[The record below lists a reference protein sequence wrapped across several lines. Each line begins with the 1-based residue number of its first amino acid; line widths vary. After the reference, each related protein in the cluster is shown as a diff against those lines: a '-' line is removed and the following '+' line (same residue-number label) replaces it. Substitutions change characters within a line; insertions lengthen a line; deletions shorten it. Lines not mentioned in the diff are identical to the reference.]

1 MTKSLGFILVKTQL
15 PENIGFSA
23 RALKNFNF
31 TNLDI
36 ISPKKGW
43 PNKKAL
49 DTSVS
54 AKDVLFKSKLYFNL
68 EDAINKYDIVYASS
82 ARKRDINKIHLSFD
96 EFIQSIRRNRKRKIA
111 IMFGPEASGLSNQ
124 EISYANYIFKIPV
137 NKKFQSI
144 NLSHSLIIV
153 CYELFKIFNPKR
165 IKSNKKLN
173 QIINKKKLHSFMNY
187 LELKLEKK
195 GFFSPIEKKK
205 AMLSNLRNIF
215 GRMEL
220 SDKELRVLSSVFSK
234 L

>member
-1 MTKSLGFILVKTQL
+1 
-15 PENIGFSA
+15 
-23 RALKNFNF
+23 
-31 TNLDI
+31 
-36 ISPKKGW
+36 
-43 PNKKAL
+43 
-49 DTSVS
+49 
-54 AKDVLFKSKLYFNL
+54 
-68 EDAINKYDIVYASS
+68 
-82 ARKRDINKIHLSFD
+82 
-96 EFIQSIRRNRKRKIA
+96 
-111 IMFGPEASGLSNQ
+111 MFGPEASGLSNQ
-124 EISYANYIFKIPV
+124 DISYANYIFKIPV

-165 IKSNKKLN
+165 TKSNKKLN

-205 AMLSNLRNIF
+205 TMLSNLRNIF

-220 SDKELRVLSSVFSK
+220 SDKELRILSSVFSK